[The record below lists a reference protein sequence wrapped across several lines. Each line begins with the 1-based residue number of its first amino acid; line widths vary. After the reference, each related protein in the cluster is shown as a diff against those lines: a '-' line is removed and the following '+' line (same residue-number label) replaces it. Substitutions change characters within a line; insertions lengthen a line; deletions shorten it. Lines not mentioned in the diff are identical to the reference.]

1 MCCEVSPSMSIR
13 LRMTLWYTGIL
24 TGTLLVFGIVLYVL
38 LSYVLYDNQKSQ
50 MKQLSNDILA
60 DQKVSPWISGRGTYR
75 LIIDFPLLDS
85 TKYPGI
91 FVQAVDLDGSVAK
104 ASSNQTFTVPDRV
117 LSKTKNN
124 QSFFEKEKVSGLQF
138 LFYNHPIVVN
148 IQGENQI
155 LGVLQVV
162 ALVEDIDSI
171 LRTLTYILFLLGIV
185 TVVIAGVF
193 GLVVTRRALKPI
205 ENVIA
210 AASQIGKGEDLDK
223 RIAYDGP
230 QDEIGRLTSTFNSM
244 MGRIQEAYSEL
255 EESNR
260 VQRRFVSDASH
271 ELRTPLTTIR
281 GNVELLEKMWQQ
293 SQHQSELPEGEKMEI
308 SLEAMQDIAGEAAR
322 MSRLVNDLL
331 SLARADAG
339 LQMEKERMP
348 ILPLVE
354 DVARK
359 AQLLPKKA
367 EWHIGDLSALEGAYV
382 NANGDYL
389 RQLLFIFIE
398 NAFKYT
404 PQGHVE
410 IGALR
415 TPEQVGVR
423 ISDTGIGMDKDE
435 VPNIFERFYRADPS
449 RGQTSG
455 TGLGLSIAKW
465 IIDEHGGSIEVKTS
479 KGVGTT
485 FVIWLPL
492 NFLPALQ

>member
-1 MCCEVSPSMSIR
+1 MSIR

-24 TGTLLVFGIVLYVL
+24 TGTLLVFGIVLYFT
-38 LSYVLYDNQKSQ
+38 LSYVLYENEKKQ
-50 MKQLSNDILA
+50 MRDLAGQLLSE
-60 DQKVSPWISGRGTYR
+60 KRMEPWVIGGKIVPQIN
-75 LIIDFPLLDS
+75 LPLLDQLN
-85 TKYPGI
+85 YPGFLI
-91 FVQAVDLDGSVAK
+91 QTVDMNGDVIQT
-104 ASSNQTFTVPDRV
+104 SSQYRFTVPQPILDKAANNITTFT
-117 LSKTKNN
+117 KTTIYGR
-124 QSFFEKEKVSGLQF
+124 SL
-138 LFYNHPIVVN
+138 LFYSTPIELSLRGGQTN
-148 IQGENQI
+148 IVA
-155 LGVLQVV
+155 VLQVASIV
-162 ALVEDIDSI
+162 DDIESI
-171 LRTLTYILFLLGIV
+171 LQTLLYILLVLGIV
-185 TVVIAGVF
+185 TIVIAGAF
-193 GLVVTRRALKPI
+193 GLIVTRRALRPI

-223 RIAYDGP
+223 RIAYNGP

-244 MGRIQEAYSEL
+244 MGRIQGAYSEL

-293 SQHQSELPEGEKMEI
+293 SLRQSELPEGERMEM

-339 LQMEKERMP
+339 LRMEKERLP
-348 ILPLVE
+348 IRPLVE

-359 AQLLPKKA
+359 AQLLPKKVA
-367 EWHIGDLSALEGAYV
+367 WIAGDLSALEGVYV
-382 NANGDYL
+382 YGNGDYL
-389 RQLLFIFIE
+389 RQLMFIFIE

-404 PQGHVE
+404 PEGQVE

-415 TPEQVGVR
+415 TPEQVGIR
-423 ISDTGIGMDKDE
+423 ITDTGIGMDKDE

-465 IIDEHGGSIEVKTS
+465 IIDEHGGSIEVKTR
-479 KGVGTT
+479 KGAGST
-485 FVIWLPL
+485 FVIWLPV
-492 NFLPALQ
+492 NFHHALQ